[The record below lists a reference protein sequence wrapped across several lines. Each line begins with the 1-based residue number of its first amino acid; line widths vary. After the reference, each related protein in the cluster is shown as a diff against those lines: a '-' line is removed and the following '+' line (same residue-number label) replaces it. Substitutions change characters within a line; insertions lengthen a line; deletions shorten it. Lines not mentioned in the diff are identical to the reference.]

1 MKNINFKPEK
11 LKVLEK
17 FVNEVS
23 DELNVEFNNEI
34 IDFTR
39 MTLNGK
45 KMKLQKFISP
55 IFYYQSNE
63 FELSFIPFSE
73 SSVELW
79 KINVKNR
86 GKGIGSEIMSRIM
99 DVSDRTGIKIK
110 LVPVDYDC
118 DETNQNGYLIRLK
131 SWYTIGL
138 GFVKPR
144 ISFDPF
150 YTYYPVN
157 EYKMVG

>member
-1 MKNINFKPEK
+1 MKIENFKSEK
-11 LKVLEK
+11 LKVLEE
-17 FVNEVS
+17 FVTEVS
-23 DELNVEFNNEI
+23 NELNVEFENEI

-45 KMKLQKFISP
+45 KIKFHKFISP
-55 IFYYQSNE
+55 IYHYFSDE

-73 SSVELW
+73 NSVELW

-86 GKGIGSEIMSRIM
+86 GKGIGSEIMSKIM
-99 DVSDRTGIKIK
+99 DVSDRTGINIK

-118 DETNQNGYLIRLK
+118 DENHQNGYLIKLK
-131 SWYTIGL
+131 TWYTIGL

-150 YTYYPVN
+150 YTYYPLN
-157 EYKMVG
+157 ELKMVG